1 MLKNTFSMLTRMLVL
16 VLLTGGV
23 VLMQP
28 IFPAQATQVVF
39 IYSID
44 LDEPV
49 NPYEEEEQT
58 IHVYYPADGTTT
70 TGTLRDGI
78 LERDD
83 PLGTL
88 APATVGGTVPD
99 DRFIEER
106 AVVPEGQAA
115 EPVVQE
121 AFGVVPPEATPT
133 YAGGEA
139 VQLRITFSEDLVRLA
154 DPTAP
159 PEQRPYIEILTG
171 DDPVP
176 KRAFANRYIGNGS
189 SHWEFVYE
197 KLVEDSEVSLVD
209 GILRNPHTGKGFL
222 YGDEG
227 KSLSLAGER
236 YLFYVREPRPSIVA
250 MNRLLFNEICNAQDD
265 RDDWLEVRN
274 ISDAALSLANWEVSI
289 VDADTHDADIVTFP
303 EYILPAG
310 EVLLIVNTAPS
321 QTALAGGINIEAG
334 TEKKGAQHR
343 YLVAEQL
350 RLPATR
356 YLLLLRSDT
365 DKNGQPAA
373 FEDVAGNYFRT
384 AWDFDNDTQVWPLQ
398 DTLSA
403 SDAPPFTVGEV
414 WQRTDE
420 DTRGYLA
427 TAWTAAGYQGGLG
440 YRTHANPA
448 TSLGTPGYANTAITG
463 QVPTGTLSISELM
476 LPNKV
481 GRRSAPQWIE
491 LYNSSRTAAVNLEGW
506 HLEVESLD
514 VENARRYRHETV
526 SLKPFTVLPN
536 QTVLFVTWRA
546 ETSGQFPEGKLY
558 NLYFEHPNAFNQ
570 RARRN
575 DVLNAAGFSLKLYD
589 TAGTLIDQVGNLD
602 GERRTKDT
610 PAWEVPS
617 DETVDGRRASMLRQ
631 YQAGAPLLGTAAESW
646 VSAASVSLAVG
657 TYYGLPTD
665 IGTPGYRTGG
675 PLPVVLSHFRS
686 ARTDAGVV
694 LTWATASEVDTAG
707 FNILRS
713 TARDSAFIRVTPA
726 LIPGAGTSGEKHTY
740 TWTDTSAKPNVIYY
754 YRLEEVPLGGEPQA
768 IGTIRLK
775 GHVAARSKLMTRW
788 SALKSK

>member
-1 MLKNTFSMLTRMLVL
+1 MLKNTFSMLTRLVL

-88 APATVGGTVPD
+88 VPAAGGTVPD

-133 YAGGEA
+133 YAAGEA
-139 VQLRITFSEDLVRLA
+139 VQLRITFSEDFVRLA
-154 DPTAP
+154 DPTAL

-189 SHWEFVYE
+189 SHWEFVYG

-209 GILRNPHTGKGFL
+209 GILRNPHTGQGFL

-334 TEKKGAQHR
+334 TGKKGAQHR

-356 YLLLLRSDT
+356 YLLLLRSAT

-427 TAWTAAGYQGGLG
+427 SAWTAAGYQGGLG
-440 YRTHANPA
+440 YRLHANPA
-448 TSLGTPGYANTAITG
+448 TSLGTPGYANTAVTR
-463 QVPTGTLSISELM
+463 QVPIGTLSISELM

-514 VENARRYRHETV
+514 VENARRHRHETV

-536 QTVLFVTWRA
+536 QTVLFVTWRG

-558 NLYFEHPNAFNQ
+558 NLYFEHPNAFDQ

-575 DVLNAAGFSLKLYD
+575 DVLNAAGFSLKLYN
-589 TAGTLIDQVGNLD
+589 TAGTLID
-602 GERRTKDT
+602 
-610 PAWEVPS
+610 
-617 DETVDGRRASMLRQ
+617 
-631 YQAGAPLLGTAAESW
+631 
-646 VSAASVSLAVG
+646 
-657 TYYGLPTD
+657 
-665 IGTPGYRTGG
+665 
-675 PLPVVLSHFRS
+675 
-686 ARTDAGVV
+686 
-694 LTWATASEVDTAG
+694 
-707 FNILRS
+707 
-713 TARDSAFIRVTPA
+713 
-726 LIPGAGTSGEKHTY
+726 
-740 TWTDTSAKPNVIYY
+740 
-754 YRLEEVPLGGEPQA
+754 
-768 IGTIRLK
+768 
-775 GHVAARSKLMTRW
+775 
-788 SALKSK
+788 